1 MQRLIKSASFSRSTL
16 SLWVLAIIYLWVF
29 FNFSSW
35 KGSRVI
41 VWDAYEY
48 YLYLPSVFV
57 HHNFNLDWAMP
68 ELHKIGDGFQWDFLS
83 PAGKPVGRMS
93 MGLAMLYA
101 PFFLMG
107 HAGAY
112 LSGAETNGF
121 SAPYYF
127 FMLLGTIVL
136 AMCANMLLRNVLK
149 RWFTDEATAVT
160 LLILNLGTNLFYFV
174 TSVPLITHAA
184 NFFLFAAFLYL
195 TIRWYRKYD
204 VITSL
209 LLGHVAAFI
218 ILVRPTNAVGLL
230 LFPLWNLRHFYLFGE
245 RFSLFV
251 KQGRQLFLMAL
262 SAVLVF
268 LPQLIYWKMQT
279 GQWYYYSYGFL
290 GAFYFDT
297 PHLWDGLFSYRKG
310 WLLYT
315 PVMLFSLAGFFV
327 LHKYVKGLTGW
338 LVFLLAL
345 HFYVVV
351 SFWCWW
357 YGAGFGLRPMV
368 DIYPLLSIPLAAFI
382 QEVMKQKMLKQMAV
396 PVVLVLV
403 FINQFQTYQTR
414 KNVLHFDSVTGAYY
428 WANFLRMNKAEE
440 TQHLLKAPDYF
451 KAVKNEEVY

>member
-1 MQRLIKSASFSRSTL
+1 MQRLLKSASFSRSTL

-68 ELHKIGDGFQWDFLS
+68 ELQKIGEGFKWDFLS
-83 PAGKPVGRMS
+83 PTGKPVGRMS

-101 PFFLMG
+101 PFFLLG

-112 LSGAETNGF
+112 LTGAEANGF

-127 FMLLGTIVL
+127 FMLLGTLVF
-136 AMCANMLLRNVLK
+136 AMCGNMLLRNVLK
-149 RWFTDEATAVT
+149 RWFTDEATAIT
-160 LLILNLGTNLFYFV
+160 LLSINLGTNLFYYV
-174 TSVPLITHAA
+174 TSLPLITHVA

-195 TIRWYRKYD
+195 TIRWYRKHD
-204 VITSL
+204 ILTSF

-218 ILVRPTNAVGLL
+218 IVVRPTNVVGLL
-230 LFPLWNLRHFYLFGE
+230 LFPIWNLPHFTMLTE
-245 RFSLFV
+245 RFLLFV
-251 KQGRQLFLMAL
+251 KKRKQFVLMLL
-262 SAVLVF
+262 SSMLVF

-315 PVMLFSLAGFFV
+315 PIMIFALAGFFV
-327 LHKYVKGLTGW
+327 LHKYVTGLTGW
-338 LVFLLAL
+338 LIFLLGL

-368 DIYPLLSIPLAAFI
+368 DIYPLLSIPLAAFM
-382 QEVMKQKMLKQMAV
+382 QQVMKHKMLKQLAI
-396 PVVLVLV
+396 PVLLALI

-414 KNVLHFDSVTGAYY
+414 KNVLHFDSVTKAYY
-428 WANFLRMNKAEE
+428 WANFLRMDKAAD
-440 TQHLLKAPDYF
+440 TQYLLQSPDYF
-451 KAVKNEEVY
+451 KAVKNEEVD